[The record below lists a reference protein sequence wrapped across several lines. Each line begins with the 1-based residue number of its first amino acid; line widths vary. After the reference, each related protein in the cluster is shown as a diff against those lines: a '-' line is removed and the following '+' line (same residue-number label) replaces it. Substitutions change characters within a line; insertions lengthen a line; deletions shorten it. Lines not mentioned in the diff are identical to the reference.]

1 MRRLLATLVLCA
13 LFAAAG
19 AAGAFWLWMRR
30 PPLPDTPALVV
41 QMRDVARLETLDV
54 SLYKKVPFRPE
65 NEVPSDSMLRN
76 VLTWMKDSAFPK
88 QGKAIV
94 FADVHLGLDFSRL
107 NTDSL
112 RVRGDSV
119 DVALPPIRATVEL
132 KPGETEVIDSN
143 LDSQQTAQL
152 LQAAKE
158 AFERETM
165 ADRRLQERAKA
176 SAQRALKGFLLSVGF
191 RQVNFVESIP
201 KAEPG

>member
-1 MRRLLATLVLCA
+1 MRRLLVTLVLCA

-19 AAGAFWLWMRR
+19 AAATFWFSMRR

-54 SLYKKVPFRPE
+54 SLYKKVPFRPD
-65 NEVPSDSMLRN
+65 PSLPTDSVVLN
-76 VLTWMKDSAFPK
+76 VLAWAKSSAFPK
-88 QGKAIV
+88 EGKAIV

-107 NTDSL
+107 DVDSL
-112 RVRGDSV
+112 RVHGDSV
-119 DVALPPIRATVEL
+119 DVALPRIQATVEL

-152 LQAAKE
+152 LQVAKE
-158 AFERETM
+158 AFEHEAM
-165 ADRRLQERAKA
+165 ADPKLQARARQ

-191 RQVNFVESIP
+191 REVRFVDSLP
-201 KAEPG
+201 RVEPG